1 MKLGIDFGT
10 CFSFISTMIG
20 NDIRTSLVDDEYKN
34 AGVPTLFYHD
44 GKRTIC
50 GNNAKNLGAN
60 HPEYLVSAIKRDLK
74 EHPDRA
80 KVGTTYTYKNTG
92 CTGEQIV
99 ENYITYLIEMAKENA
114 KKQGVPGGKTI
125 DEVVITAPV
134 GFDMH
139 GQRETDGIATYR
151 EMLRRATEKVTKL
164 PRNKVHIIGEP
175 EAAAMYYFHRNPSS
189 KKETVLVYDLGGG
202 TFDAAIVE
210 YDPAA
215 SKKYSVLATGGDTK
229 LGGMDWDNCMKKIIK
244 QKTNFP
250 SVRGENG
257 VDIPEDPNQRLK
269 YETAVTESKITLSRD
284 ERAVILFNVKGQ
296 DFMPLITREEFER
309 ESATLLQKTIE
320 VIKTGTLPN
329 YERIKGYSRGTGI
342 NHIDKI
348 ILVGGASQM
357 PQVRNKLIEEFG
369 KKIKSTNIVSES
381 PQLAIACGA
390 VLYNE
395 RNTVMRTNYT
405 YGIKVIDSKASGNS
419 INTDDCYSI
428 SNILK
433 KGVEFNGSYVEQY
446 RDGYSPHNEH
456 QDHVL
461 IETYISDSNEDKIP
475 LNSAKKANEFRFNVK
490 LTNGITKAKD
500 MSYRVTFKV
509 TRDNVV
515 EITVIDQF
523 GNLAGEHRYSGDT

>member
-10 CFSFISTMIG
+10 CFSFVSTMIG
-20 NDIRTSLVDDEYKN
+20 NDIRTSLVDNEYNN

-50 GNNAKNLGAN
+50 GNNAKHLGATN
-60 HPEYLVSAIKRDLK
+60 PEYLVSAIKRDLK

-99 ENYITYLIEMAKENA
+99 ENYITYLVEMAKKNA
-114 KKQGVPGGKTI
+114 GEQGLPGGKTI

-139 GQRETDGIATYR
+139 GQKETDGIAAYR

-175 EAAAMYYFHRNPSS
+175 EAAAMYYFHRNPSD

-210 YDPAA
+210 YDPSA

-229 LGGMDWDNCMKKIIK
+229 LGGMDWDNCIKNIIK
-244 QKTNFP
+244 RKTNFP
-250 SVRGENG
+250 SVKGENG
-257 VDIPEDPNQRLK
+257 VDVPEDSNQRLQ
-269 YETAVTESKITLSRD
+269 YESAVTEAKIALSRQQKG
-284 ERAVILFNVKGQ
+284 VILFNVKGT
-296 DFMPLITREEFER
+296 DYMPLVTRDEFES
-309 ESATLLQKTIE
+309 ESANLLNKTID

-329 YERIKGYSRGTGI
+329 YERIKGYPRGTGI

-357 PQVRNKLIEEFG
+357 PQVRNKLVEEFG
-369 KKIKSTNIVSES
+369 EKIQSSNIVSES

-395 RNTVMRTNYT
+395 KNTVMRTNYT
-405 YGIKVIDSKASGNS
+405 YGIKVIDSK
-419 INTDDCYSI
+419 DCYSI

-446 RDGYSPHNEH
+446 REGYSPHNEY
-456 QDHVL
+456 QDQVL
-461 IETYISDSNEDKIP
+461 IETYISDSNEDSIP
-475 LNSAKKANEFRFNVK
+475 LYSAKKANEFRFNVR

-500 MSYRVTFKV
+500 MSYKVTFKV

-523 GNLAGEHRYSGDT
+523 GNIAGEHRYSGDT